1 MEQPLAKF
9 TSKARKQS
17 DFSDDITAIHLFCF
31 PVKKD
36 KNTQGNYLTIDGEN
50 YPTSSLNKLDKYYG
64 VIY

>member
-50 YPTSSLNKLDKYYG
+50 
-64 VIY
+64 